1 MLGRESEMK
10 DFIESCSEPFTMFVS
25 ASVVASSPAM
35 ELVPSTS
42 NEHAHSASIDHVP
55 STSFDP
61 VPSTSF
67 DPVPSNSNDER
78 ISTPTQAMNVPRSV
92 RSSRGLTPRKLRLK
106 RHFEFTSN
114 LRSEERKWYIGRV
127 KQLNRWEDDVPRW
140 YNEMGI
146 PMTDVN
152 NWVKERRPIL
162 YPLEA
167 DGRRVRIK

>member
-1 MLGRESEMK
+1 MK
-10 DFIESCSEPFTMFVS
+10 DFIESCSEPFTMFVL

-35 ELVPSTS
+35 EHAPSTS
-42 NEHAHSASIDHVP
+42 NEHAHSTSIDHVP

-61 VPSTSF
+61 VPSTS
-67 DPVPSNSNDER
+67 NDEH
-78 ISTPTQAMNVPRSV
+78 ISTPTQAMKVPRSV
-92 RSSRGLTPRKLRLK
+92 RSSRGLTPRKVRLK
-106 RHFEFTSN
+106 RRFEFTSN

-162 YPLEA
+162 YPLDA